1 MMSSGLRRRLRSG
14 HRRAV
19 NAARRAGCWP
29 GQPHWLRSVGRQ
41 FRVALSRSSGRAL
54 GGRALGGLPWSWI
67 SSVALITP
75 YPALGEH
82 VQDITPGFPART
94 LTFPTAPP
102 GFEGFT
108 RSVTLPA
115 TSDFLATNAFV
126 SPRSGLV
133 WLGPEAVLG
142 ESYGS
147 LPQLLSWGYAAHD
160 LFGTDSYRALD
171 TDAPVLCIPS
181 VGYFHLLLERLPAL
195 LRVVDR
201 GGPMNILLWSVAP
214 RSVRDVAELLLA
226 ECRGDLLEAP
236 EPVRVAQV
244 RVASQR
250 AVSGHFDA
258 PDLARLRGLA
268 DRVALGGRDTS
279 DCIFVT
285 RNGAARDLANEA
297 EVGAALQARGF
308 SVVNPGRLSLPEQMA
323 VFQRARTVVGAHG
336 AGLAN
341 LAFCAPGTRVLEI
354 ITPGRKLDCYARLA
368 HLAGLGYRPLLA
380 GAAGDIDLH
389 QLSSALAA
397 ARRL

>member
-1 MMSSGLRRRLRSG
+1 
-14 HRRAV
+14 
-19 NAARRAGCWP
+19 
-29 GQPHWLRSVGRQ
+29 
-41 FRVALSRSSGRAL
+41 
-54 GGRALGGLPWSWI
+54 
-67 SSVALITP
+67 
-75 YPALGEH
+75 
-82 VQDITPGFPART
+82 
-94 LTFPTAPP
+94 
-102 GFEGFT
+102 
-108 RSVTLPA
+108 
-115 TSDFLATNAFV
+115 
-126 SPRSGLV
+126 V